1 MALSI
6 KHESGKVEDWQTPQR
21 VSFMRVDRFD
31 CARTAVNEEGP
42 SQTLIGSQ
50 LIVDANLAAAGREL
64 LLDAGH
70 SQDDPA
76 TAAVLVWMAVNE
88 FDLSSIRNDYRT
100 FVRATPSFIHCAGI
114 ELLAAR
120 SLVLELD
127 LDAPPDDALIARC
140 RALRDHG
147 FSFALGNYRGI
158 DDISRPLLSM
168 IDVVAINIADCDEST
183 CSELAGSL
191 SSLPIE
197 LLAQGVETAGQLAFC
212 QRNGFT
218 LFQGNHIAPSAAKGK
233 RWLPVSRCRLVRLLT
248 LVDNDADLDAI
259 EDAFK
264 KEVSLVYNLL
274 CLHQVAFSTQTPGAR
289 HSGSLKEILAWFDR
303 RALKRWLQLQLTAL
317 DSGLVDHS
325 RSHLLMQ
332 IAALRGRMLER
343 LIGSLGSPAQPLR
356 EAAYLTGCLSMMPV
370 VLKNSMR
377 DMLQSIAIGPE
388 IQQALLSHEGLLGQL
403 LDVLESFD
411 RRDTQYCDLQLQA
424 ISGGKLKFAVLN
436 DCFSDALTWLTET
449 DD

>member
-6 KHESGKVEDWQTPQR
+6 KHESGEFKDWQTPQR

-31 CARTAVNEEGP
+31 CARTAGNEESP
-42 SQTLIGSQ
+42 SQALIGSQ
-50 LIVDANLAAAGREL
+50 LIVDTHLAAAGREL
-64 LLDAGH
+64 LLDADH
-70 SQDDPA
+70 AQDDPA
-76 TAAVLVWMAVNE
+76 TAAVLMWIAVNE
-88 FDLSSIRNDYRT
+88 CDLSSTRNGERT
-100 FVRATPSFIHCAGI
+100 FVRATPSFINSTGI
-114 ELLAAR
+114 EHLAAR
-120 SLVLELD
+120 SLVLALD

-140 RALRDHG
+140 RVLRDHG
-147 FSFALGNYRGI
+147 FSLALSNYQGI

-168 IDVVAINIADCDEST
+168 LDAVAIDVSNCDTYT

-191 SSLPIE
+191 SSLPIQ
-197 LLAQGVETAGQLAFC
+197 LLAQGVETAEQLAFC

-233 RWLPVSRCRLVRLLT
+233 RWLPVSRCRLIRLLT
-248 LVDNDADLDAI
+248 LVDDDADVDAI
-259 EDAFK
+259 EDTFK

-303 RALKRWLQLQLTAL
+303 RSLKRWLQLQLTAL

-332 IAALRGRMLER
+332 IAALRGRMLEQ
-343 LIGSLGSPAQPLR
+343 LMHALGSPDQHLR

-377 DMLQSIAIGPE
+377 DVLQSIAIGPE
-388 IQQALLSHEGLLGQL
+388 IRQALLAHEGLLGQL
-403 LDVLESFD
+403 LDLLESFD
-411 RRDTQYCDLQLQA
+411 RRDSQYCELQLQS
-424 ISGGKLKFAVLN
+424 ISDGKLNFTALN
-436 DCFSDALTWLTET
+436 DCFSDALAWLTEAE
-449 DD
+449 D